1 MTEKQFKTFCSQISM
16 LAESLKV
23 ISGILYDLQDD
34 SMDDDQEVSQQKEDY
49 TWSVIR
55 GLRGEVYQIDL
66 IQQIT
71 AKSDLKTM
79 CLNEPDQQLK
89 GCEECPKS

>member
-16 LAESLKV
+16 LAESLTV

-49 TWSVIR
+49 AWSVIR

-71 AKSDLKTM
+71 PKSVLKTM
-79 CLNEPDQQLK
+79 CLNEPDQPLK
-89 GCEECPKS
+89 GGE